1 MSTIYV
7 TGKDLYFN
15 STSKGEVRYNIVLS
29 SIPQEEDGVYRCVCS
44 EGLTGE
50 NCQTPDIS
58 SATPRQQ
65 SEEEEEEESGM
76 SAAIIAAIVTGVLVA
91 LLLCAVVVTVIIVC
105 IWLRKRS
112 TKRESNSCIF

>member
-1 MSTIYV
+1 MY
-7 TGKDLYFN
+7 
-15 STSKGEVRYNIVLS
+15 
-29 SIPQEEDGVYRCVCS
+29 QCVCP

-58 SATPRQQ
+58 TATPRQQ
-65 SEEEEEEESGM
+65 SGEEEEESGM
-76 SAAIIAAIVTGVLVA
+76 SAAVIAAIVAGVLVA